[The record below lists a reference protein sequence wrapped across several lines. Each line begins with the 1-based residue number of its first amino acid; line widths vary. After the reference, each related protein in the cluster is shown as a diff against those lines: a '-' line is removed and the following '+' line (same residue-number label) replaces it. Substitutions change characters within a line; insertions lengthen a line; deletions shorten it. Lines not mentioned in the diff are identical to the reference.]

1 MCREGDGATPGGVP
15 TTLALAPFLPYDG
28 RAGIYFKTLGA
39 ALSEAS
45 DGTKTSLST
54 SRHSPSKEETQPS
67 GAGGG

>member
-45 DGTKTSLST
+45 DGTKTSLY
-54 SRHSPSKEETQPS
+54 SPSKEETQPS